1 MEVGR
6 VGLDPSL
13 VCYSPTRV
21 QSLLAALNGYTG
33 TALLACTC
41 SGTYGI
47 KERVSL
53 PSVHLPVQLCS
64 YAYIGIVTS
73 GPRIFARL
81 F

>member
-1 MEVGR
+1 VEVGR

-33 TALLACTC
+33 TAVPVPVP
-41 SGTYGI
+41 I